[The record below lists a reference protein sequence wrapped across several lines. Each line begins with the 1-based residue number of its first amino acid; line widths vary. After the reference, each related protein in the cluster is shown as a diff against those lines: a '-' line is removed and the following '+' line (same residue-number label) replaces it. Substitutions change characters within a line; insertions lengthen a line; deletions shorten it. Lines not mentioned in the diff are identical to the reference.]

1 MYFEVSTKA
10 IKFIFRG
17 HYMMKQPM
25 SQEQIINLL
34 LDKKIQ
40 LYSRKDIQEILNIS
54 KSTLDRWIRNGKPE
68 DFSIGL
74 LQKSRIERTSLFT
87 QRRSTYFDRNDI
99 DNTDEDDEMIVFP
112 SPDLYIGR
120 SPRWIKQTIATWLI
134 EFNKNKM

>member
-1 MYFEVSTKA
+1 
-10 IKFIFRG
+10 
-17 HYMMKQPM
+17 MMKQPM